1 MAFAVYWP
9 LLIEHHYAL
18 AWMTAADQTALVA
31 ARREIDR
38 LLASEPRLH
47 GRHLAE
53 GLWKIAAH
61 PLLVHFDIDDAAGVV
76 NVTQLDLL
84 TETP

>member
-9 LLIEHHYAL
+9 LPIEHHYAL
-18 AWMTAADQTALVA
+18 AWMTAADQPAVVA

-38 LLASEPRLH
+38 LLFADPRSY

-53 GLWKIAAH
+53 GLWKIAVP
-61 PLLVHFDIDDAAGVV
+61 PLLVHFEIDDPAHIVT
-76 NVTQLDLL
+76 VTQLDLV
-84 TETP
+84 P

>member
-9 LLIEHHYAL
+9 LPVEHHYAL
-18 AWMTAADQTALVA
+18 TWMSAADQPAVVA

-38 LLASEPRLH
+38 LLSADPRAH

-53 GLWKIAAH
+53 GLWKFAVP
-61 PLLVHFDIDDAAGVV
+61 PLLVHFEIDDPATIVT
-76 NVTQLDLL
+76 VTQLDLV
-84 TETP
+84 P

>member
-18 AWMTAADQTALVA
+18 TWMTAADQTALVA
-31 ARREIDR
+31 ARREIDCS
-38 LLASEPRLH
+38 LASDPRLD

-53 GLWKIAAH
+53 GLWKIAVP
-61 PLLVHFDIDDAAGVV
+61 PLLVHFEIDDPSNIVT
-76 NVTQLDLL
+76 VTQLDLV
-84 TETP
+84 T

>member
-9 LLIEHHYAL
+9 LPVEHHYAL
-18 AWMTAADQTALVA
+18 AWMTAADQTTMVA

-38 LLASEPRLH
+38 RLSAAPQLH

-53 GLWKIAAH
+53 GLWKVAVP

-76 NVTQLDLL
+76 TVTQLDLV
-84 TETP
+84 TESP